1 MLSLLRKFPTQFP
14 YSDSQGRVSNSE
26 APSSSFILHFP
37 QVLLWF
43 FISLVFWPRQ
53 HNLNKAKTRERSWK
67 PLECYHPFALWM
79 CPPAGLFLLGQ
90 EREKLIQ
97 AYRTYRFEW
106 QAEQIYS
113 VQYLHSQRDQPIK
126 KRLLE
131 RWRPLSSFLERW
143 NQESEEKALGCNKS
157 QKYWTW
163 NWIGKTFTHGVDCG
177 SLPAALGSSCKACYP
192 LWLHTFSGC
201 QCYFVQCG
209 FPLGSPCSGPGRGEQ
224 AEFTPLF
231 LFSSLLSS
239 KFILST
245 AIILWLKTS
254 W

>member
-67 PLECYHPFALWM
+67 PLECYHPFALRM

-113 VQYLHSQRDQPIK
+113 VQYLPSQRDQPIK

-143 NQESEEKALGCNKS
+143 NQESGEKALGCNKS

-163 NWIGKTFTHGVDCG
+163 NWVGKTFTHMVWTVVHCLLLLAAVAKPVTLYGCTHSQAVSVILRNVAFLWDHHVVAPGEGNRQNSPLC
-177 SLPAALGSSCKACYP
+177 SSFLLFYLPSSFSQQ
-192 LWLHTFSGC
+192 LSFSG
-201 QCYFVQCG
+201 
-209 FPLGSPCSGPGRGEQ
+209 
-224 AEFTPLF
+224 
-231 LFSSLLSS
+231 
-239 KFILST
+239 
-245 AIILWLKTS
+245 
-254 W
+254 